1 MIDIHGATRRYG
13 ELVAVD
19 HVDVSIGRGQIV
31 GLLGHNGAGK
41 TTLMKML
48 TGYLEPSDGT
58 LSVAGHDVVH
68 ERTLAQHKLGYLPE
82 AAPAYGEM
90 TVQDYLVTMAE
101 LRGVD
106 RAQLP
111 RAVARAVVRTGLQE
125 RLHQPIR
132 TLSKGFRQR
141 VGLAQ
146 AIVHEPQVLILD
158 EPTNGLDPE
167 QILAIRELVREL
179 AKDATVLLSTHI
191 LQEVEAVCDRVLV
204 MAGGKLVAD
213 ASLHDLL
220 RSDQLVVW
228 TDADADQL
236 LADVEGVAEVHEVEP
251 DAHAPGVRRWLVSCE
266 GPPSGKPILDAL
278 TAAGAPVYG
287 LAPRTRSLESALRD
301 LQAKGVAA

>member
-1 MIDIHGATRRYG
+1 MIDIHGATRAYG
-13 ELVAVD
+13 ELLAVD
-19 HVDVSIGRGQIV
+19 HVDVSIGRGEIV

-48 TGYLEPSDGT
+48 TGYLEPSEGT
-58 LSVAGHDVVH
+58 LSVAGHDVVR
-68 ERTLAQHKLGYLPE
+68 ERTQAQHRLGYLPE

-106 RAQLP
+106 RDQLP
-111 RAVARAVVRTGLQE
+111 RAVARAVVRTGLQD
-125 RLHQPIR
+125 RLHQRID

-146 AIVHEPQVLILD
+146 AIVHSPQVLVLD

-167 QILAIRELVREL
+167 QILAIRDLVREL
-179 AKDATVLLSTHI
+179 ARDATVILSTHI

-204 MAGGKLVAD
+204 MAGGRLVAD

-220 RSDQLVVW
+220 RSDQLVLW
-228 TDADADQL
+228 SDADADTVL
-236 LADVEGVAEVHEVEP
+236 SGVDGVAKVEEVDP
-251 DAHAPGVRRWLVSCE
+251 DDHAPGVRRWVVSCD
-266 GPPSGKPILDAL
+266 GPPAGKAILDAL
-278 TAAGAPVYG
+278 QRAGADVHG
-287 LAPRTRSLESALRD
+287 LAPRARSLEAALKE
-301 LQAKGVAA
+301 LKGVSA